1 MLRIV
6 MDVDRP
12 VGQAIGIKEALAM
25 DLERYG
31 DVRVVSVEEI
41 TTWKQEVIER
51 GFLQECQTCGEI
63 YSMHGGNAGKSW
75 NYCPN
80 CGAKMD
86 GGGEDG

>member
-41 TTWKQEVIER
+41 TPWKQEVIER
-51 GFLQECQTCGEI
+51 GWTETV
-63 YSMHGGNAGKSW
+63 SMLW
-75 NYCPN
+75 R
-80 CGAKMD
+80 
-86 GGGEDG
+86 

>member
-31 DVRVVSVEEI
+31 DVNFTQ
-41 TTWKQEVIER
+41 TTK
-51 GFLQECQTCGEI
+51 FLRPQL
-63 YSMHGGNAGKSW
+63 SMLLPLMW
-75 NYCPN
+75 LRRRT
-80 CGAKMD
+80 D
-86 GGGEDG
+86 T

>member
-12 VGQAIGIKEALAM
+12 VGQSIGIKEALAM

-41 TTWKQEVIER
+41 TPWKQEVIER
-51 GFLQECQTCGEI
+51 GWTVAPPTQLRR
-63 YSMHGGNAGKSW
+63 
-75 NYCPN
+75 
-80 CGAKMD
+80 KMD
-86 GGGEDG
+86 LEVE